1 MIDKLD
7 KVREIIQTFDANKA
21 GLKDAHNYPFAYG
34 LTMLGAG
41 LAICG
46 AGVVSLGQGIAVAK
60 ACEAVGRNPEA
71 LSKVRTLLILGLAIV
86 ETASIYCLVIALLLI
101 FI

>member
-1 MIDKLD
+1 MDKLN
-7 KVREIIQTFDANKA
+7 EIVQKFDPSKA
-21 GLKDAHNYPFAYG
+21 GTNTGVNYPFAYG

-60 ACEAVGRNPEA
+60 ACEAIGRNPEA

-86 ETASIYCLVIALLLI
+86 ETASIYCLVISLLLI
-101 FI
+101 FV

>member
-1 MIDKLD
+1 MIDKL
-7 KVREIIQTFDANKA
+7 NKISETILRFNPEQA
-21 GLKDAHNYPFAYG
+21 GNKDNANYPLAYG

-41 LAICG
+41 VAIAG
-46 AGVVSLGQGIAVAK
+46 AGIVSLGQGIAVGK

-71 LSKVRTLLILGLAIV
+71 LAKVRTLLILGLAIV

-101 FI
+101 FV

>member
-7 KVREIIQTFDANKA
+7 KISDVINRFDPSKA
-21 GLKDAHNYPFAYG
+21 GDASGQNYPFAYG

-41 LAICG
+41 LAIFG
-46 AGVVSLGQGIAVAK
+46 AGFVSIGQGMAVAK

-101 FI
+101 FV

>member
-1 MIDKLD
+1 MIEKLSQIS
-7 KVREIIQTFDANKA
+7 ETIQNFNSEKANL
-21 GLKDAHNYPFAYG
+21 GTNQNYPIAYG

-41 LAICG
+41 IAVAG
-46 AGVVSLGQGIAVAK
+46 AGLVSVGQGVAVAK

-101 FI
+101 FV

>member
-1 MIDKLD
+1 M
-7 KVREIIQTFDANKA
+7 
-21 GLKDAHNYPFAYG
+21 
-34 LTMLGAG
+34 
-41 LAICG
+41 
-46 AGVVSLGQGIAVAK
+46 GQGIAVAK

>member
-7 KVREIIQTFDANKA
+7 KLNEIVQKFNPNNA
-21 GLKDAHNYPFAYG
+21 GSSSSVNYPFAYG

-46 AGVVSLGQGIAVAK
+46 SGVVSLGQGIAVAK

-71 LSKVRTLLILGLAIV
+71 LSKVRTLLIFGLAIV
-86 ETASIYCLVIALLLI
+86 ESASIYCLIIALLLI
-101 FI
+101 FV